1 MKPFVGATMP
11 IALSILVLAGCG
23 GSSSS
28 ESATTTAPATS
39 AGGGKNTR
47 LTQAE
52 WNEYLAVRE
61 KARTVN
67 TAATATFS
75 RCRKVAVSAQDSSK
89 VEACIGKSTD
99 SVVTTGKQTLTELD
113 KVTADTSGAC
123 AKASQSLTGYVK
135 LYVASVQALDTSM
148 SQNTVPPT
156 QSIDQAVT
164 ALKHARA
171 SNAAFEAACKPAGA
185 A

>member
-1 MKPFVGATMP
+1 
-11 IALSILVLAGCG
+11 
-23 GSSSS
+23 
-28 ESATTTAPATS
+28 
-39 AGGGKNTR
+39 
-47 LTQAE
+47 
-52 WNEYLAVRE
+52 
-61 KARTVN
+61 
-67 TAATATFS
+67 
-75 RCRKVAVSAQDSSK
+75 
-89 VEACIGKSTD
+89 
-99 SVVTTGKQTLTELD
+99 VVTTGKQTLTELD

-164 ALKHARA
+164 ALNHARA

-185 A
+185 

>member
-1 MKPFVGATMP
+1 MKPFVGASMP
-11 IALSILVLAGCG
+11 IALSVLVLAGCG

-28 ESATTTAPATS
+28 ESTTTTAPATS
-39 AGGGKNTR
+39 AGGGQNTR
-47 LTQAE
+47 LTQAQ
-52 WNEYLAVRE
+52 WNEYVAVRD

-75 RCRKVAVSAQDSSK
+75 RCRKVAVSAQDPSK

-123 AKASQSLTGYVK
+123 AKASKSLTGYVK

-164 ALKHARA
+164 ALNHARA